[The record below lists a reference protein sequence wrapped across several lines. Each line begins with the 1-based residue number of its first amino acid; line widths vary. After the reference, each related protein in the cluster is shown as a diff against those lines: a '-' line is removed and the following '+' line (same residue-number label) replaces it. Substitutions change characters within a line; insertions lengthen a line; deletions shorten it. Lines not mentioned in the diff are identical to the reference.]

1 MESTIDIKCDI
12 CQKTFPEQI
21 FSAHQELHS
30 ENKVHP
36 CKLCGKVFTTGDDLN
51 WHNCNSTINNQAE
64 RSFSCDICQLKCK
77 QLSHLTI
84 HKRIHTG
91 EKPYSC
97 NICKKSYYHNSS
109 LIEHKRIHTGEKPY
123 SCEICKMSFNHN
135 SNLLK
140 HKRIHTVEKR
150 YSCNICKKS
159 YNQRASLF
167 QHKRIHTGE
176 KYSCDFCHLSFTWS
190 SALSNHKR
198 IHTGEKPYSCEICQ
212 KSFADTSSLREHKK
226 SRAHLEKQKS
236 LNTNQNNYFDSGE
249 AIKVEDIKEEL
260 NEEESVED
268 PLSVQLD
275 NQTYP

>member
-1 MESTIDIKCDI
+1 MESTTDIKCDI

-36 CKLCGKVFTTGDDLN
+36 CKLCGKVFTTGDNLN

-77 QLSHLTI
+77 QLSQLTI

-91 EKPYSC
+91 EKLYSC
-97 NICKKSYYHNSS
+97 HICKKSYYHNSS

-135 SNLLK
+135 SNLLQ
-140 HKRIHTVEKR
+140 HKRIHTVEKQ

-167 QHKRIHTGE
+167 QHKGFTQERSIHVIFAIYHLLGAQLCQSISVYIQE
-176 KYSCDFCHLSFTWS
+176 KNLILVRYAKSHL
-190 SALSNHKR
+190 LIPH
-198 IHTGEKPYSCEICQ
+198 H
-212 KSFADTSSLREHKK
+212 
-226 SRAHLEKQKS
+226 
-236 LNTNQNNYFDSGE
+236 
-249 AIKVEDIKEEL
+249 
-260 NEEESVED
+260 
-268 PLSVQLD
+268 
-275 NQTYP
+275 